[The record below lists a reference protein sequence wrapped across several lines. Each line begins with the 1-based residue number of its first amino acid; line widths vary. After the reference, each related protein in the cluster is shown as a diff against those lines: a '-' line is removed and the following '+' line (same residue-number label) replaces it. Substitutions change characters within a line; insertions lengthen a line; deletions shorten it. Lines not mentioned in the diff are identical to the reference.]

1 MAEAA
6 KRRRVESD
14 KTAFVN
20 IFPSLLEELVED
32 IKTNYPDFDKGA
44 IEWFRGV
51 CFFFFF
57 DCSFLRVC
65 FCPCLWVL
73 TVWQSFE
80 YNCLGGKMNRGLS
93 VLDTYRHLK
102 TSSEPTAQV

>member
-51 CFFFFF
+51 CFFFFLIVRF
-57 DCSFLRVC
+57 SAFAFVPVC
-65 FCPCLWVL
+65 GC
-73 TVWQSFE
+73 
-80 YNCLGGKMNRGLS
+80 
-93 VLDTYRHLK
+93 
-102 TSSEPTAQV
+102 